1 MKILGAVLNRIA
13 DPSPFE
19 ESRPIQVVELEL
31 DAPGATEVMVEI
43 EAAGVCHSDL
53 SVVDGNR
60 PRPVPMLL
68 GHEAAGIVRAV
79 GSEVTDVAI
88 GTRVVMTFLPRCG
101 DCAGCRTGGLAPCQP
116 GSVANGAGVLL
127 AGGTRLRSG
136 STPVAHHLGVS
147 GFATH
152 AVVDRRSVV
161 AVDKDVP
168 ADVAAVMGCAVLTGG
183 GAVLNVA
190 RPRPGS
196 SVAVVGLGG
205 VGLAAALT
213 ALAHDDV
220 HVIGIDPLEHKLA
233 AARALGVHE
242 TFTPQEAVD
251 HGVKADAVI
260 EAVGRGAVFAAA
272 LALTAPGG
280 LTITVGLPTPQEV
293 VEISP
298 LELVAQGRS
307 IVGSYL
313 GSALPSRD
321 IPIFVDL
328 WRAGKLPV
336 EQLISSTVDLHGI
349 NRAMDLLASGAEL
362 RQIIRFDV
370 DVDA

>member
-1 MKILGAVLNRIA
+1 MRIRGAVLDRIGA
-13 DPSPFE
+13 PSPFE
-19 ESRPIQVVELEL
+19 TSRPVRVVDLEL
-31 DAPGATEVMVEI
+31 DPPGPGEVLVQI

-68 GHEAAGIVRAV
+68 GHEAAGRVRAV
-79 GSEVTDVAI
+79 GAEIADLPL

-101 DCAGCRTGGLAPCQP
+101 DCAGCRTDGLAPCQP

-127 AGGTRLRSG
+127 AGGTRLHDG
-136 STPVAHHLGVS
+136 GTEVAHHLGVS
-147 GFATH
+147 GFATY
-152 AVVDRRSVV
+152 AVVDRRSLVV
-161 AVDKDVP
+161 VDDGVP

-213 ALAHDDV
+213 ALAYADV
-220 HVIGIDPLEHKLA
+220 RVIGIDMLEHKLA
-233 AARALGVHE
+233 AARELGVHE
-242 TFTPQEAVD
+242 TYTPQEAAD
-251 HGVKADAVI
+251 RGLKADAVI
-260 EAVGRGAVFAAA
+260 EAVGRGAVFASA
-272 LALTAPGG
+272 LELTAPGG
-280 LTITVGLPTPQEV
+280 MTITVGLPSPTELVEV
-293 VEISP
+293 SP
-298 LELVAQGRS
+298 LALVAEGRT

-313 GSALPSRD
+313 GSSVPARD

-336 EQLISSTVDLHGI
+336 ERLISSTISLDEV

-362 RQIIRFDV
+362 RQIIRLS
-370 DVDA
+370 A